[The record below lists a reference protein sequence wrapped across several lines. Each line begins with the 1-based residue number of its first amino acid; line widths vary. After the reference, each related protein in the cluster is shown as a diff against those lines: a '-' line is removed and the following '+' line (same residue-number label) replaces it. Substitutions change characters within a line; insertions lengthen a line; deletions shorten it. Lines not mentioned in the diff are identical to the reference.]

1 MSPYLGGMAGQYLT
15 LVLSPHDK
23 CRDLQSA
30 MTNKTFC
37 SLLKTLVAFAIT
49 GIFSV
54 ASLAGEFTVQK
65 GKRYR
70 ATLSLNSVER
80 LADNALIASK
90 FRAIG
95 FTKVRVSG
103 AGAVRHVEGVW
114 PRKDAST
121 NLPPQIIA
129 VAGL

>member
-37 SLLKTLVAFAIT
+37 RLLKTLVAFAIT

-70 ATLSLNSVER
+70 ATLSLI
-80 LADNALIASK
+80 LG
-90 FRAIG
+90 RAI
-95 FTKVRVSG
+95 S
-103 AGAVRHVEGVW
+103 
-114 PRKDAST
+114 
-121 NLPPQIIA
+121 
-129 VAGL
+129 